1 MDDAIIRFI
10 ERYVPLTQEEADI
23 ILEQNLIKVYPKDG
37 LLLAEGEMARECFFI
52 LQGCVRRYYLVDGE
66 EKTTEFFTELATITP
81 VSYVKKQPSE
91 YFLSCLED
99 SIIAVGSPER
109 NKVLLEKIPKLE
121 NMVMQ
126 LQSELLIQN
135 QLSFDSF
142 KNLSPEMRYQKFM
155 EARPDL
161 MNRVPLGHLA
171 TYLGITPVSL
181 SRIRK
186 RMATVKVK

>member
-1 MDDAIIRFI
+1 MDAIIKFI
-10 ERYVPLTQEEADI
+10 ERYVPLTQEEIDI
-23 ILEQNLIKVYPKDG
+23 ILDQNLIKVYPKDG
-37 LLLAEGEMARECFFI
+37 LLLSEGELARECFFI
-52 LQGCVRRYYLVDGE
+52 LEGCVRSYYLIDGE
-66 EKTTEFFTELATITP
+66 EKTTEFYTEMATITP
-81 VSYVKKQPSE
+81 VSYVTKQPSE

-109 NKVLLEKIPKLE
+109 NKALLEKVPKLE

-126 LQSELLIQN
+126 LHTELLVQN

-142 KNLSPEMRYQKFM
+142 KNLSPEQRYLKFM

-186 RMATVKVK
+186 RMATPRVS